1 MSIARDLATFLTRVS
16 QDDLPPQALEHAA
29 MLISSTLASA
39 AGGSEIASSSIIHA
53 LAKDRGGTPA
63 VSYTHLTLPP
73 TPYV

>member
-39 AGGSEIASSSIIHA
+39 AGGSEIASSSIIHS
-53 LAKDRGGTPA
+53 LAKL
-63 VSYTHLTLPP
+63 SLIHI
-73 TPYV
+73 